1 MKKAKQEVKKQELI
15 TPPVQPT
22 TPLILDVKNDISNP
36 QQYPWKIKSGSVA
49 EMTCANVFEYVP
61 GKDRGKFMD
70 EVYRVLSV
78 GGKVMFSVRYWNTSS
93 AIQDYQYEW
102 PPLVEASFLYFNKG
116 WRDAQGLKRDLVCDF
131 DFTYGYSVE
140 PDTAGKADEV
150 RSHNIKHY
158 TNVVQVLQIALVKR
172 EPTK

>member
-1 MKKAKQEVKKQELI
+1 MKKIKTTELI
-15 TPPVQPT
+15 TPPVQPSN
-22 TPLILDVKNDISNP
+22 PIVLDVQKGVANP
-36 QQYPWKIKSGSVA
+36 HKYPWPIKSGSVS
-49 EMTCANVFEYVP
+49 EMTCANVFEFVP
-61 GKDRGKFMD
+61 GRDRGKFMD

-78 GGKVMFSVRYWNTSS
+78 GGKALFSVRYWNTSS